1 MNTVFLREIE
11 LFGFRV
17 SLAVRRGGGQA
28 RRIRNRNG
36 KVVEDYRSGGS
47 IRDLADKYGVTEG
60 RISQILV
67 EEGARLPR
75 WSRMTSRQRRMIYK
89 LDRKGLSKSEI
100 GRQVGVSRTRV
111 RQILQDGSPVQD
123 EQAGD

>member
-11 LFGFRV
+11 LFGFKV
-17 SLAVRRGGGQA
+17 SLAIRRGVG
-28 RRIRNRNG
+28 RIHRTRNRNE
-36 KVVEDYRSGGS
+36 KVVKDYKLGNS
-47 IRDLADKYGVTEG
+47 IREIADKYGVTVG

-67 EEGARLPR
+67 EEGARSPR
-75 WSRMTSRQRRMIYK
+75 WSRMTSRQRKLIYK

-111 RQILQDGSPVQD
+111 RQILQDGTFQ
-123 EQAGD
+123 QGDLTGE